1 MNKLYLTRKEVREL
15 LGISDRTISR
25 KIKQGKLKVDIK
37 NKKQLFPKEQFKEL
51 EPKES
56 NVYDTLVNSLQLQI
70 EHLQKEIDIKN
81 KQIDDLN
88 RALNNQQGLTGQLQ
102 EKMLLLEQPKKS
114 WYKKILGK

>member
-37 NKKQLFPKEQFKEL
+37 NNKQLFPKEQFKEL
-51 EPKES
+51 EVKEV
-56 NVYDTLVNSLQLQI
+56 NVYDTLVNSLQSQI
-70 EHLQKEIDIKN
+70 ENLQKEIDVKN
-81 KQIDDLN
+81 KQIEDLN

-102 EKMLLLEQPKKS
+102 EKLLLLPEPKKS
-114 WYKKILGK
+114 FLERVFGK